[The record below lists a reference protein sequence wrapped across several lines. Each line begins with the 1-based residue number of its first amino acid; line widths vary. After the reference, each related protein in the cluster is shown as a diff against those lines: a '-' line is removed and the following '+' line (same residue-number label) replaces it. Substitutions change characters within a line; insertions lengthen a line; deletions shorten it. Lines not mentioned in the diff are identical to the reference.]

1 MPEWHFGFLK
11 SMEESYHIDFL
22 LSLYFYEDILVV
34 GNAVS
39 QCVIY
44 IGGTSLEI
52 FPRGIIL

>member
-1 MPEWHFGFLK
+1 MPEWHFGFLE

-22 LSLYFYEDILVV
+22 LSLYFYEDILIV

-44 IGGTSLEI
+44 IGVPL
-52 FPRGIIL
+52 